1 MSLRHSYTIF
11 APIYDAMIAGAS
23 RSWRNRS
30 LERLEAEPD
39 TEILITGIG
48 TGLDIEHLPHGPRY
62 TGIDLTPAMLRKA
75 HQRAEQSHH
84 DIELHEGDVMDLPFE
99 DAQFDHV
106 IMHLILAVVPEPQRA
121 LMEACRVVK
130 PGGSLFILD
139 KFLKPGQLAPI
150 RRLINPIISQLA
162 TRTNVVFEELLI
174 ECPELEC
181 VDDHPVMPGGW
192 FRYITLRKHDG

>member
-30 LERLEAEPD
+30 LERLRAEVD
-39 TEILITGIG
+39 TDVLLTGIG

-62 TGIDLTPAMLRKA
+62 TGIDLTPAMLNKA
-75 HQRAEQSHH
+75 QQRAEKSHH
-84 DIELHEGDVMDLPFE
+84 HIDLHEGDVMSLPFE

-106 IMHLILAVVPEPQRA
+106 VMHLILAVVPEPQRA
-121 LMEACRVVK
+121 LREACRVVR
-130 PGGSLFILD
+130 PGGDLLILD
-139 KFLKPGQLAPI
+139 KFLKPGQIAPV
-150 RRLINPIISQLA
+150 RRLINPIISRLA
-162 TRTNVVFEELLI
+162 TRTNVVFEELLT

-181 VDDHPVMPGGW
+181 IDDQPVMPGGW
-192 FRYITLRKHDG
+192 FRYITLRKHD